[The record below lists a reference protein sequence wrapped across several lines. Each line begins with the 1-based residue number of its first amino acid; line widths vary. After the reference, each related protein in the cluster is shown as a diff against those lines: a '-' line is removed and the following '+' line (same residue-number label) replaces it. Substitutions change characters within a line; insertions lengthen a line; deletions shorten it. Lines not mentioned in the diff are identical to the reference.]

1 MAKRD
6 LKFLMK
12 DIEGATVAGA
22 RTACVQ
28 IMNDLVEAG
37 PAYSGEFS
45 ASWYAVAP
53 GKGPGNPR
61 SSTGLYK
68 YTLRNVPK
76 TKFKA
81 TGLYTILNTSLH
93 ANEAMDLRSYAKPTK
108 DLDERKVLSKTI
120 KTGRRSPGDTRGQV
134 VGDGGATSSAPAD
147 WWSTFG
153 LGGPLTKSLEKGFRK
168 GLLTFGKAKG
178 FG

>member
-6 LKFLMK
+6 LKFLIK
-12 DIEGATVAGA
+12 DIEDATLEGA

-53 GKGPGNPR
+53 GKAPGNPR

-76 TKFKA
+76 TKFKT
-81 TGLYTILNTSLH
+81 TGLYTILNTSPY
-93 ANEAMDLRSYAKPTK
+93 AAEAMDLVPYSKPTER
-108 DLDERKVLSKTI
+108 LEERKVLSKTI
-120 KTGRRSPGDTRGQV
+120 EPGKRSPGDTRGQV
-134 VGDGGATSSAPAD
+134 VGDGGSTSSAPAD

-153 LGGPLTKSLEKGFRK
+153 LGGPLTKSIGKGFGK
-168 GLLTFGKAKG
+168 GFLTFGKAKG
-178 FG
+178 FN